1 MKVVFKDKINGKN
14 VEVSGVARVARDA
27 KAFMVTK
34 RIGYDEF
41 YKYSRFTLEAIECES
56 DDEYEEE

>member
-1 MKVVFKDKINGKN
+1 MKVTFKDKINGKN
-14 VEVSGVARVARDA
+14 VEVANVTCVARDA

-41 YKYSRFTLEAIECES
+41 FKYSRFTLEAIERDSE
-56 DDEYEEE
+56 DEEE